1 MPFSQHDWA
10 KAEMH
15 RLLTSTRKILDA
27 DVIKASV
34 RRSSVLL
41 RAADVLSNVMQDP
54 RIPESLRAYLS
65 DKIRDDAPKDAAATA
80 RVVAWLDANAHEL
93 NKCKSDLARLTA
105 VTQVVGPSPDEEAM
119 VDAELVAAC
128 QADLKRAR
136 RLLASASRKRGGMVN
151 GKRPRP
157 SFTAPPRC
165 RRLFVVPPPP
175 PLQLP
180 PGWEQRFDERSKK
193 IFFVDHNTC
202 TTSWED
208 PRTAKPRPAAA
219 DDADADASWR
229 EPEWWSTVRSTAPP
243 YQPKKYDRVTGDLI
257 QD

>member
-1 MPFSQHDWA
+1 
-10 KAEMH
+10 
-15 RLLTSTRKILDA
+15 
-27 DVIKASV
+27 
-34 RRSSVLL
+34 
-41 RAADVLSNVMQDP
+41 MQDP

-105 VTQVVGPSPDEEAM
+105 VTHVVGPSPDEEAT
-119 VDAELVAAC
+119 VDAELVAA
-128 QADLKRAR
+128 L
-136 RLLASASRKRGGMVN
+136 
-151 GKRPRP
+151 
-157 SFTAPPRC
+157 
-165 RRLFVVPPPP
+165 VVAPPPP

-219 DDADADASWR
+219 DDDDADDYPPLRDPER
-229 EPEWWSTVRSTAPP
+229 ERERDYPP
-243 YQPKKYDRVTGDLI
+243 PRDPRDDPYGRDPYDRPPPPR
-257 QD
+257 